1 MFSLPFLHLRYN
13 LVFLTREER
22 GRRGGDKLGIL
33 GMLVVTHLNFNLSFF
48 FFLIDMAVQLADDV
62 T

>member
-1 MFSLPFLHLRYN
+1 MFSLPFLRLRYN

-22 GRRGGDKLGIL
+22 GRRDGDKLGIL
-33 GMLVVTHLNFNLSFF
+33 VVTRLKFF
-48 FFLIDMAVQLADDV
+48 FSLIDMVVQLADDV